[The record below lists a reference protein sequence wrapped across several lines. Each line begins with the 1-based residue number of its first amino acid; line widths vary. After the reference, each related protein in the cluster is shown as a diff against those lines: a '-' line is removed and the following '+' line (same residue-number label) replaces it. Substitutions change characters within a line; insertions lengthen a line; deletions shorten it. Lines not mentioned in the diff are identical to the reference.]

1 MDLQFLL
8 VDHLIF
14 HDPLVCKASYHCV
27 ECDSFE
33 SDGLL
38 PLVLI
43 AGVPYLKI
51 AGKCDRFYNQV
62 KIGIKTRNVSDILKI
77 NF

>member
-1 MDLQFLL
+1 MDPLFPL

-14 HDPLVCKASYHCV
+14 RDPWVYKASYHCV
-27 ECDSFE
+27 EYDSFE
-33 SDGLL
+33 SGGLL

-43 AGVPYLKI
+43 VDVPYLKI
-51 AGKCDRFYNQV
+51 AGKYDRFYNQV
-62 KIGIKTRNVSDILKI
+62 KIRIRLVSDIFQI